1 MSDIWR
7 GSETLVLALDI
18 GTTQSAASI
27 VHLVPN
33 MPIKVR
39 VVNRWPG
46 SPDSSKIPT
55 SILYDDQ
62 GKARAI
68 GAETK
73 DEALE
78 DQDLTECKWFKLHV
92 HPAAMQP
99 PPIRATSGN
108 ATGHTRSPFEIPPLP
123 TNVTVE
129 QVYSDFIQYLFNNAK
144 TWFETNAP
152 DGEEIWR
159 RNLQSF
165 KLVIAHPN
173 SWGMREQ
180 AFLKR
185 AVKKSGICVIASDT
199 AANQVV
205 FVTESE
211 ASVHFSLAYTGDEKK
226 GWLSPGSTFAVVD
239 AGGSTVDV
247 CVYAVKETSPKLLLR
262 EFKTSDCTQSGAIFI
277 SRAAESIIKE
287 KLGESKYN
295 TPEFVAAMVAGFD
308 TKTKIA
314 FDSVEDNYIIKFG
327 FDRDMDKAVGI
338 SRGRLT
344 LTGAEVKRAFDPCV
358 DMVIESV
365 RDQISGMHVK
375 SILLVGGFGES
386 PYLRR
391 RLRETFERSG
401 AKVIT
406 ADEPTKKAVAEGGAL
421 FFSKDNIVARA
432 TRFEFGI
439 STIRDYEEWKH
450 QRGNRHVSLRGSGRW
465 SISGGWSTIVKNRAI
480 IDTDQVLRQSFHND
494 FRNGDYMLYEDL
506 LSYSG
511 RDGNTAY
518 GGWCTNT
525 DSKLHPNFAKVCTI
539 KADLSK
545 LAATEHL
552 KINPVTNETYKNL
565 IFDVCLVFGGT
576 SLRAEIRW
584 MIKGVEHRSEAS
596 VVPSSFF

>member
-1 MSDIWR
+1 MGDIWR
-7 GSETLVLALDI
+7 GPETLVLSLDI

-55 SILYDDQ
+55 SILYDEK

-78 DQDLTECKWFKLHV
+78 DEDLTECKWFKLLV
-92 HPAAMQP
+92 HPDAMKP
-99 PPIRATSGN
+99 PSIQ
-108 ATGHTRSPFEIPPLP
+108 TRSGSTAGHFEIPPLP
-123 TNVTVE
+123 KDVKIE
-129 QVYSDFIQYLFNNAK
+129 QVYSEFIAYLFNNAK
-144 TWFETNAP
+144 GWFETNAP
-152 DGEEIWR
+152 DGADIWR
-159 RNLQSF
+159 RNSQSF

-185 AVKKSGICVIASDT
+185 AVNKSDICVIASESSL
-199 AANQVV
+199 NQVV

-226 GWLSPGSTFAVVD
+226 GWLSTGSTFAVVD
-239 AGGSTVDV
+239 AGGSTVDI
-247 CVYAVKETSPKLLLR
+247 CVYQVKASAPKLLLR
-262 EFKTSDCTQSGAIFI
+262 EVKTSDSTQSGAIFI

-344 LTGAEVKRAFDPCV
+344 LTGADVKRAFDPCV

-365 RDQISGMHVK
+365 RDQISGMQVK

-391 RLRETFERSG
+391 RLRETFEKTG
-401 AKVIT
+401 AKIIT

-421 FFSKDNIVARA
+421 FFSKQSIVGRA
-432 TRFEFGI
+432 TRFEFGVK
-439 STIRDYEEWKH
+439 TTR
-450 QRGNRHVSLRGSGRW
+450 
-465 SISGGWSTIVKNRAI
+465 SIEGGWSSIVKNGAI
-480 IDTDQVLRQSFHND
+480 IDSDQVLRHNFNRD
-494 FRNGDYMLYEDL
+494 VPNGDYVIHERLMT
-506 LSYSG
+506 YSG
-511 RDGNTAY
+511 DNAKTAHR
-518 GGWCTNT
+518 GWST
-525 DSKLHPNFAKVCTI
+525 DSEGHLHPNFAKACTI
-539 KADLSK
+539 TADLSE
-545 LAATEHL
+545 LAATQHL
-552 KINPVTNETYKNL
+552 KINPVTNKSYKYL
-565 IFDVCLVFGGT
+565 EFDVCLFFGGT

-584 MIKGVEHRSEAS
+584 NIKGVEHSSEAS